1 MTKLTE
7 VKGCNMNSLEIEVL
21 INTKDCIGYSSIQ
34 KVK

>member
-7 VKGCNMNSLEIEVL
+7 VKGCNMNSLEIEVST
-21 INTKDCIGYSSIQ
+21 NTKDCIGYSSTQ